1 MAPIPRKLLG
11 IRFRI
16 EKHYIHLENRNEMK
30 LRRTIGML
38 ATAGV
43 IAGAFF
49 ATAPANAATNL
60 TIWAD
65 KGTIDT
71 IKNRVNA
78 FKMANPEYTI
88 NLVEKDFGTVRDA
101 LKVAV
106 PKGQGPDILAGA
118 AHDWIGNLVKANVLA
133 PIDSSLPPSWK
144 DDFVKGALTAMK
156 YNGKY
161 YGAPG
166 WTENIALI
174 RNVKKA
180 PKPLTSVDMIKDGEL
195 GINYSATNSDPYH
208 MYPFQTMFGVPVFTT
223 DKNGDW
229 TNTVGMGGT
238 KGAAYAKWMKLKGTK
253 FFGPPANGK
262 ILCDF
267 LNPTKTT
274 TVKGKKVTTGTI
286 KYWVTGAWNI
296 NAIENGS
303 AGCVNGLKIGSGY
316 AIDKFPRGPK
326 TAGSLVPQQFLGIR
340 GYLMVASAPGNP
352 TNVPGAVEFM
362 KYMTSQSTQFNLYD
376 NFNKTPANAAA
387 LNQAKDNPVI
397 KGFAAAANTVPM
409 PNSPAMDAAWT
420 IWGKAQTRIIQG
432 KEAKPDVAW
441 ANMVKALQLAINKVK

>member
-1 MAPIPRKLLG
+1 
-11 IRFRI
+11 
-16 EKHYIHLENRNEMK
+16 MK

-71 IKNRVNA
+71 IKARVNV
-78 FKMANPEYTI
+78 FKSQNPEYTI

-133 PIDSSLPPSWK
+133 PIDASLPPSWK
-144 DDFVKGALTAMK
+144 DDFVKGGLAAMK

-166 WTENIALI
+166 WTENIAIL

-180 PKPLTSVDMIKDGEL
+180 PKPLTSVDQIKDGEL

-208 MYPFQTMFGVPVFTT
+208 MYPFQTMFGAPVFTQVT
-223 DKNGDW
+223 SGVNKGDW

-238 KGAAYAKWMKLKGTK
+238 KGAAYAKWMKTKGTK
-253 FFGPPANGK
+253 FFGPPANAK

-274 TVKGKKVTTGTI
+274 VVKGKKVTTGTI

-296 NAIENGS
+296 NAVENGS
-303 AGCVNGLKIGSGY
+303 AGCVNGLNIGTGY
-316 AIDKFPRGPK
+316 SIDKFPKGPK
-326 TAGSLVPQQFLGIR
+326 SAGSLVPQQFLGIR

-362 KYMTSQSTQFNLYD
+362 KFMTSQATQFNLYD

-397 KGFAAAANTVPM
+397 KGFAGAANTVPM

-441 ANMVKALQLAINKVK
+441 AAMVKALQTAIDKVK